1 MALRPDR
8 PQSRSDQL
16 AARDAAQ
23 KDVLLREVD
32 EALREDEM
40 RSLLQRFGK
49 PAAAAI
55 VLGLAGLGGYLWWSE
70 ARSDA
75 ADERGEQFTMALDR
89 VEAGNLAAAG
99 KQLATIAEADADGSA
114 AAARLMQAGIAL
126 QQGRKSAAIRLFA
139 EVADDRK
146 APQPFRDL
154 ATVRWVAASFDATPP
169 EQVIARLKPLA
180 VPGNPWFGSAGELL
194 AMAYLKRGDTKL
206 AGPLLAAMAKDQD
219 APESLRRR
227 ARQLAGVLGVDAIDD
242 PEKALKEDSGQ

>member
-1 MALRPDR
+1 LALRPDR